1 MINDNTEPLPLKT
14 IVLFIFLHG
23 EETLNI
29 PLDVSISNTL
39 INPSGKLGLCVYGNK
54 FKKSNYT
61 LDTFDYYKTLLEESK
76 TINDFNYIMSNMY
89 SNTDLHYP
97 PKKSLEKLH
106 KQNFD
111 YFSKEYEFSRT
122 DTSNYVRNYIYDKV
136 YSFQNDNLNNNMG
149 IYILGTKHVSD
160 EINSVLT
167 EPLIDF
173 DTSSPESILNS
184 YNITNKNVYF
194 NMIYNFVSRFGFF
207 DVERSS
213 LSDDT
218 DNTSGRSRYN
228 NILLSS
234 ILRLFQNMG
243 FEHVDIVEMS
253 CRYIKDEEYMESY
266 PLIRQISNVEK
277 QNYKDWSKENINT
290 GGKQNKKTK
299 NKKNNKKI
307 KNKKIKTKTKKQKKI
322 NNKIKFFNKI

>member
-1 MINDNTEPLPLKT
+1 MINNDPEARPLRS
-14 IVLFIFLHG
+14 IVLFVFLHG
-23 EETLNI
+23 EEKLKTRLNI
-29 PLDVSISNTL
+29 PISNTV
-39 INPSGKLGLCVYGNK
+39 INPSGKLGLCVYGK
-54 FKKSNYT
+54 ELHKSDYT
-61 LDTFDYYKTLLEESK
+61 LDIVNYYKTLLKESR
-76 TINDFNYIMSNMY
+76 TINDFNYIMSNMF
-89 SNTDLHYP
+89 SNTNMHYP

-122 DTSNYVRNYIYDKV
+122 DTSNYVRNYTYDKM
-136 YSFQNDNLNNNMG
+136 YTFNNDEFNNNMG

-173 DTSSPESILNS
+173 NTSSPESILNA

-207 DVERSS
+207 DVENSN
-213 LSDDT
+213 LSNDV
-218 DNTSGRSRYN
+218 DNTSGRNRFN
-228 NILLSS
+228 NILLSR
-234 ILRLFQNMG
+234 ILRLFYNMG

-253 CRYIKDEEYMESY
+253 CRSIPKETYMASF
-266 PLIRQISNVEK
+266 PLIRQTSFDEK
-277 QNYKDWSKENINT
+277 ANYKMWSEKNINT

-299 NKKNNKKI
+299 NKKLKGK
-307 KNKKIKTKTKKQKKI
+307 KTKKVKK
-322 NNKIKFFNKI
+322 

>member
-1 MINDNTEPLPLKT
+1 MINNDPEARPLRT
-14 IVLFIFLHG
+14 IVLFVFLHG
-23 EETLNI
+23 EETLNV
-29 PLDVSISNTL
+29 PLDVPISNTL
-39 INPSGKLGLCVYGNK
+39 INPSGKLGLCVYSK
-54 FKKSNYT
+54 ELHKSDYT
-61 LDTFDYYKTLLEESK
+61 LDIVNYYKTLLKESR
-76 TINDFNYIMSNMY
+76 TINDFNYIMSNMF
-89 SNTDLHYP
+89 SNTNMHYP

-122 DTSNYVRNYIYDKV
+122 DTSNYVRNYTYDKM
-136 YSFQNDNLNNNMG
+136 YTFNNDEFNNNMG

-173 DTSSPESILNS
+173 NTSSPESILNA

-207 DVERSS
+207 DVENSN
-213 LSDDT
+213 LSNDV
-218 DNTSGRSRYN
+218 DNTSGRNRFN
-228 NILLSS
+228 NILLSR
-234 ILRLFQNMG
+234 ILRLFYNMG

-266 PLIRQISNVEK
+266 PLIRKHSFDEK
-277 QNYKDWSKENINT
+277 QNYKRWSEKNVNT
-290 GGKQNKKTK
+290 GGKQNKKSKTK
-299 NKKNNKKI
+299 NKKNNKKL
-307 KNKKIKTKTKKQKKI
+307 KNKKTKNKKLKTQKQR
-322 NNKIKFFNKI
+322 